1 MIGII
6 DYGMGNLSS
15 VQNALK
21 HLEIESRILSAPD
34 QMTGCQRII
43 LPGVGAF
50 GKAMENLSSG
60 GWTDPIGQWAEKGR
74 PLLGICL
81 GMQLLCEESTEFGLT
96 KGLALLPGRVD
107 LMRPEGLTI
116 PHMGWNS
123 LHIVKPHPLLAGVHE
138 GDDVYFVHSYALEG
152 QEDVWLAT
160 AEYGS
165 RVPAV
170 IGRGSVAGCQF
181 HPEKSLKPGLAILRA
196 FSDWDGH
203 DQTR

>member
-1 MIGII
+1 VIGII

-15 VQNALK
+15 VQNALR
-21 HLEIESRILSAPD
+21 HLGLDSRLLSSPV
-34 QMTGCQRII
+34 GISECQRII

-50 GKAMENLSSG
+50 GRAMENLAYG
-60 GWTDPIGQWAEKGR
+60 GWIAPLTHWAQEGR

-81 GMQLLCEESTEFGLT
+81 GMQLLCEESTEFGRT
-96 KGLALLPGRVD
+96 KGIGLLPGSVD
-107 LMRPEGLTI
+107 LMAPDGLTI

-123 LHIVKPHPLLAGVHE
+123 LHIVRPHPLLAEVHE
-138 GDDVYFVHSYALEG
+138 GDDVYFVHSYALVG

-181 HPEKSLKPGLAILRA
+181 HPEKSLKPGLAILKA
-196 FSDWDGH
+196 FSDWDGQ